1 MAGHP
6 SAPELS
12 KMRESSHIYSPQWCL
27 LPVSSNIFAMD
38 QTHTIVGQ
46 RAAKI
51 VLLLLAG
58 LSVLSFA
65 VAGVAVFEHPTHN
78 SPRVRSPAGIS
89 LSKTSAPAALGP
101 ALSLRAQ
108 DFLQPTAIVL

>member
-1 MAGHP
+1 
-6 SAPELS
+6 
-12 KMRESSHIYSPQWCL
+12 MRVVTFIRRNGATCPL
-27 LPVSSNIFAMD
+27 SSNIFAMD
-38 QTHTIVGQ
+38 QTHTIVSQ

-65 VAGVAVFEHPTHN
+65 VAGVAVFEHPTIN
-78 SPRVRSPAGIS
+78 SPRGRSPAGIS
-89 LSKTSAPAALGP
+89 SSKTSAPGALGP